1 LKKSAA
7 VRCIAFV
14 TTMPPFTPLP
24 PRQSFACGWT
34 LTTVPRVA
42 VLNHRSLRSLFM
54 ACSPLSTVGLVRFD
68 FNNAANVDSHA
79 FHRLDLHF
87 IERKSMRSGK
97 QLRQSRLF
105 DSEAV
110 EGSIFFHLFQKAS
123 VDQLLG
129 RDLGRA

>member
-1 LKKSAA
+1 
-7 VRCIAFV
+7 
-14 TTMPPFTPLP
+14 
-24 PRQSFACGWT
+24 
-34 LTTVPRVA
+34 
-42 VLNHRSLRSLFM
+42 M

-129 RDLGRA
+129 RDLGRARISARYFVERRLNRPGLAVQLRLPASRLSRLTCAPPLPPPP

>member
-1 LKKSAA
+1 
-7 VRCIAFV
+7 
-14 TTMPPFTPLP
+14 
-24 PRQSFACGWT
+24 
-34 LTTVPRVA
+34 
-42 VLNHRSLRSLFM
+42 M

-68 FNNAANVDSHA
+68 FTNAANVDSHA

-87 IERKSMRSGK
+87 IERKSMRKGK

-110 EGSIFFHLFQKAS
+110 EGSIFFHLFQKAA

-129 RDLGRA
+129 RDLGRARISARYFVERRLNGTGLDVELRLQDFQLLSVSRIENLSIGEADLLGHQPES